1 MVKEPKRAQPTRKI
15 ESQFATMIERYFGLS
30 HQGTDVRTEF
40 IAGLTTFLTMVYI
53 IFVNP
58 IILGKTGMD
67 QGAVFVATCVAAA
80 VSTLVM
86 ALYANYPIALAPG
99 MGINAFFAFTIVLTY
114 KYTWQQ
120 ALAAVFCSGVLF
132 FLISVLPVRQY
143 VLDSIPQN
151 LKLAVSAGVGLF
163 LGIIALEEA
172 KLIVDHPA
180 TLVTLGDLTQ
190 PTPVLMLLGFV
201 LIAGLNYRRILGAT
215 LIGILVVTLIG
226 LPFGLAQFNGVVSM
240 PPSIVPTLLQL
251 DFSRVTELTF
261 LIVVFSILFVDVFD
275 NAGTL
280 IGVTH
285 RTGLMKNGKLAR
297 MKQALISDSFAA
309 MFGALI
315 GTSTTHQL
323 HRERCR
329 CFGGW
334 SHWSDCPVRRP
345 VLRVGAILCA
355 ARGDGARLRFGS
367 GFALCRLRDDA
378 RSRGDRLGGHDRI
391 CARRDHRDYNAAD
404 LFDCDRH
411 RPWLH
416 HLRARQNYLWQGE
429 GSFADG
435 DRTCRSVCNQI
446 RGNGV
451 KFDLNLA
458 TVGGSV
464 GDFCGPNGNI
474 CQGRRRK
481 RECRFCDLRPHDR
494 YSSDP
499 RLHSSGD
506 RPVSVA

>member
-1 MVKEPKRAQPTRKI
+1 MAKQPKRASSARR
-15 ESQFATMIERYFGLS
+15 SERPFGAVLEQYFGLS
-30 HQGTDVRTEF
+30 QQGTDVRTEF
-40 IAGLTTFLTMVYI
+40 IAGVTTFLTMVYI
-53 IFVNP
+53 VFVNP

-67 QGAVFVATCVAAA
+67 QGSVFVATCVAAA

-132 FLISVLPVRQY
+132 FFISVLPIRQY
-143 VLDSIPQN
+143 VIDSIPQN
-151 LKLAVSAGVGLF
+151 LKLAVSTGVGLF

-172 KLIVDHPA
+172 KVIVDHPA

-201 LIAGLNYRRILGAT
+201 LIAGLNFRRVLGAT
-215 LIGILVVTLIG
+215 LIGILVVTIIG

-240 PPSIVPTLLQL
+240 PPSIAPTLLQL

-297 MKQALISDSFAA
+297 MKEALISDSFAA

-315 GTSTTHQL
+315 GTSTTTSYI
-323 HRERCR
+323 ESAAGVSA
-329 CFGGW
+329 GG
-334 SHWSDCPVRRP
+334 RTG
-345 VLRVGAILCA
+345 LTAAFVGMFFLLALFFAPLAGMVPAYASAAALLYVACVM
-355 ARGDGARLRFGS
+355 ARGLAEIDWEDITEYAPAVVCAISMPLTYSIATGIGLGFITYALAKFIS
-367 GFALCRLRDDA
+367 GKPREASPAVIALALLFA
-378 RSRGDRLGGHDRI
+378 I
-391 CARRDHRDYNAAD
+391 K
-404 LFDCDRH
+404 
-411 RPWLH
+411 
-416 HLRARQNYLWQGE
+416 
-429 GSFADG
+429 FA
-435 DRTCRSVCNQI
+435 
-446 RGNGV
+446 
-451 KFDLNLA
+451 
-458 TVGGSV
+458 
-464 GDFCGPNGNI
+464 
-474 CQGRRRK
+474 
-481 RECRFCDLRPHDR
+481 
-494 YSSDP
+494 
-499 RLHSSGD
+499 
-506 RPVSVA
+506 VAG